1 MYNRMQNHI
10 SFTRSSYIRWVFKY
24 SRAKM
29 YNEISSHNYATTT
42 NITKS
47 VPSIIELLDREK
59 IPKVRL
65 NPPVYQLSTKSFAD
79 TCFKILNSKPT
90 WHPGHVGFDTETTV
104 YRQACPR
111 VVSMIQIA
119 TREICFLFQVYRITQ
134 GDSKKFP
141 KLLQQFLDDKKILK
155 VGVNAKHDADW
166 LNSSYKITCKGIVNI
181 EDIAKDRGYSARSLS
196 ELTAMFGDTGLVLK
210 KTKKILKWNFDALKL
225 DPELILYASSDAFA
239 GIQVYENI
247 LADKMNYNYLNYEK
261 LNPMTRIAEE
271 NEMYEILLQNYSK
284 GKSHKQ
290 SLLIRDLE
298 NKYERWI
305 KTKPKSL
312 DRHREVVKTIETFIN
327 NGRLIAVQAAQVV
340 QEANEKKTLES
351 PSTNT
356 EVDKSDKLA
365 EKLDKF
371 DKSAEK
377 INKSDKSKSTNE
389 LDKLDKSVDK
399 SYKSDKPADKSERF
413 LKIPG
418 FSLETIL
425 ASSFAD
431 KLLPSKGLSPEDC
444 SFLKEISSY
453 ILKAIKKESL
463 VKSYI
468 NNGKN
473 KSINTKDYAVILERI
488 NELVRKNVLK
498 LGEKQN
504 TVLCDSRWLK
514 ELENGYDKFILENK
528 ELNDNKSS
536 DELINETNV
545 IVESSNFSGT
555 ETGMNL
561 TSDQSSGDN
570 LMVNL

>member
-1 MYNRMQNHI
+1 
-10 SFTRSSYIRWVFKY
+10 
-24 SRAKM
+24 M
-29 YNEISSHNYATTT
+29 YNEISSNNYATTT
-42 NITKS
+42 NTTKC
-47 VPSIIELLDREK
+47 VTSIIELLDREK

-79 TCFKILNSKPT
+79 TCLKILNSKPS

-104 YRQACPR
+104 YRRTCPR

-119 TREICFLFQVYRITQ
+119 TREICFLFQVFRITQ
-134 GDSKKFP
+134 GDAKKFP

-210 KTKKILKWNFDALKL
+210 KTKKILKWNFDDSKL
-225 DPELILYASSDAFA
+225 DPELVLYASSDAFA

-261 LNPMTRIAEE
+261 LHPMTRIAEE
-271 NEMYEILLQNYSK
+271 NEMYEILLQNYPK

-298 NKYERWI
+298 SKYERWI

-312 DRHREVVKTIETFIN
+312 DRHKEVVKTIETFIS
-327 NGRLIAVQAAQVV
+327 NGRLIAVQAV

-351 PSTNT
+351 SSTNT
-356 EVDKSDKLA
+356 EVDKSDKSS
-365 EKLDKF
+365 EKLDK
-371 DKSAEK
+371 
-377 INKSDKSKSTNE
+377 SDKLTDKLT
-389 LDKLDKSVDK
+389 DKLDKSDK
-399 SYKSDKPADKSERF
+399 LTDKLDKSDKLTDKLDKSDKLADKLDKSNKSERL

-418 FSLETIL
+418 FSLVTIL

-431 KLLPSKGLSPEDC
+431 KSLPSKGLSPEDC
-444 SFLKEISSY
+444 AFLKEISSY
-453 ILKAIKKESL
+453 ILKAIRKESL

-473 KSINTKDYAVILERI
+473 KSIDTKNEAVIFERI

-504 TVLCDSRWLK
+504 TVLCDSRWLE

-528 ELNDNKSS
+528 ELEGNKSS

-545 IVESSNFSGT
+545 IVESSKFSNT

-570 LMVNL
+570 LIVNL